1 MDSVHCSHKELPSY
15 LYRIQ
20 GKTTQTQYDTS
31 EGLEA
36 RDTTTL
42 FGRTSGQDKFSKAVY
57 NQFDWYFEGRTQF
70 ISFFS
75 SKDHATNWG
84 HKLKKWRRGSRS
96 NDDWSILTIDTSCLE
111 NTYVFKLSTVIDEL
125 GVQIPQKAGDAHK
138 DGAYFCLYR
147 VPPCAIVSKKTGSE
161 TDEFDSIGR

>member
-1 MDSVHCSHKELPSY
+1 MDSVRCSHKELPLY

-20 GKTTQTQYDTS
+20 GKTTKTQYNPS
-31 EGLEA
+31 KGLEA

-42 FGRTSGQDKFSKAVY
+42 FGRTSGQDKFSEAVY
-57 NQFDWYFEGRTQF
+57 NQFDWDLGGRTQF

-75 SKDHATNWG
+75 DENHAINWG
-84 HKLKKWRRGSRS
+84 FKLKKWGPRSDS

-125 GVQIPQKAGDAHK
+125 GVQIPQKAGAAHK
-138 DGAYFCLYR
+138 DDAYFCLYR
-147 VPPCAIVSKKTGSE
+147 VPPCAIVSMKKGSKLKR
-161 TDEFDSIGR
+161 FDGIGR

>member
-1 MDSVHCSHKELPSY
+1 MDSVRCSHKELPSY

-57 NQFDWYFEGRTQF
+57 NQFNWSFQGRTQF

-75 SKDHATNWG
+75 SKKHATHWG
-84 HKLKKWRRGSRS
+84 RKLKKWGLRS
-96 NDDWSILTIDTSCLE
+96 DSDDDWSILTIDTSCLK

-125 GVQIPQKAGDAHK
+125 GVQIPQKAEDAHK

-147 VPPCAIVSKKTGSE
+147 VPPCAIVSEKRGRELLSS
-161 TDEFDSIGR
+161 DSIGR

>member
-1 MDSVHCSHKELPSY
+1 MDSVRCSHKELPPY

-20 GKTTQTQYDTS
+20 GRTTETQYNQS
-31 EGLEA
+31 GGLEA

-42 FGRTSGQDKFSKAVY
+42 FGRTSGQDKFSEAVY
-57 NQFDWYFEGRTQF
+57 NQFDWYLGGRTQF

-75 SKDHATNWG
+75 SKIHAICWG
-84 HKLKKWRRGSRS
+84 RKLKKWGRRSHS
-96 NDDWSILTIDTSCLE
+96 DDDWSILTIDTSCLE

-138 DGAYFCLYR
+138 DDAYFCLYR

-161 TDEFDSIGR
+161 LDPSDSIGR